1 LPRITKVYT
10 RQGDRGETR
19 LVGGQ
24 TLPKDDVRIEAYG
37 TVDELGATLG
47 VVLALGD
54 ELVGERCREMLTRIQ
69 NDLFHM
75 GSMLATHED
84 DRERF
89 PGPSIEARH
98 VETLEGWID
107 EVNGALPPLE
117 NFVLPG
123 GTEAA
128 ARLHVARCVC
138 RRAERRTVTLAH
150 EAGDAGAGSTA
161 MAVTYLNRLSD
172 LLFVLSRD
180 ENHRTGTPEVLWDS
194 RA

>member
-1 LPRITKVYT
+1 MPRITKVYT
-10 RQGDRGETR
+10 RQGDAGETR

-24 TLPKDDVRIEAYG
+24 KLAKDDARIEAYG
-37 TVDELGATLG
+37 TVDELGSALG
-47 VVLALGD
+47 LALSS
-54 ELVGERCREMLTRIQ
+54 EVGERCREMLTRIQ

-98 VETLEGWID
+98 VEALEGWID
-107 EVNGALPPLE
+107 EVNDRLPPLE

-138 RRAERRTVTLAH
+138 RRAERRTVTLGRAAPS
-150 EAGDAGAGSTA
+150 EAVA
-161 MAVTYLNRLSD
+161 MAVRYLNRLSD

>member
-1 LPRITKVYT
+1 MPRITKVYT

-37 TVDELGATLG
+37 TVDELGAALG

-54 ELVGERCREMLTRIQ
+54 GAVGERCREMLTRVQ

-138 RRAERRTVTLAH
+138 RRAERRTVTLGRQAPG
-150 EAGDAGAGSTA
+150 EATA
-161 MAVTYLNRLSD
+161 RAVTYLNRLSD

>member
-1 LPRITKVYT
+1 MPRITKVYT
-10 RQGDRGETR
+10 RQGDAGETR

-24 TLPKDDVRIEAYG
+24 TLPKDDARIEAYG
-37 TVDELGATLG
+37 TVDELGAALG
-47 VVLALGD
+47 VVLAG
-54 ELVGERCREMLTRIQ
+54 EVGERCRAMLVRIQ
-69 NDLFHM
+69 NELFHM

-89 PGPSIEARH
+89 PGPKLEARH
-98 VETLEGWID
+98 VAALEGWID
-107 EVNGALPPLE
+107 ELNGELPPLE

-138 RRAERRTVTLAH
+138 RRAERRVVSLAR
-150 EAGDAGAGSTA
+150 EAPGEAAA
-161 MAVTYLNRLSD
+161 AAVTYLNRLSD
-172 LLFVLSRD
+172 LLFVLSRH
-180 ENHRTGTPEVLWDS
+180 ENHRSRTAEVLWDS

>member
-1 LPRITKVYT
+1 MPRITKVYT
-10 RQGDRGETR
+10 RQGDAGETR

-24 TLPKDDVRIEAYG
+24 KLAKDDARIEAYG
-37 TVDELGATLG
+37 TVDELGAALG
-47 VVLALGD
+47 VVVTGD
-54 ELVGERCREMLTRIQ
+54 AGTRCREMLTKIQ

-89 PGPSIEARH
+89 PGPAVEARH
-98 VETLEGWID
+98 VEALEGWID
-107 EVNGALPPLE
+107 EINGELPPLE

-123 GTEAA
+123 GTPAA
-128 ARLHVARCVC
+128 AHLHVARCVC
-138 RRAERRTVTLAH
+138 RRAERRTVTLARV
-150 EAGDAGAGSTA
+150 APSDATA

-172 LLFVLSRD
+172 LLFVLSRH

-194 RA
+194 RV